1 MPPELESAPDS
12 EARTLVIVT
21 GSGRSGTS
29 TVTGSLKML
38 GSYIPQP
45 EIPPNEANPR
55 GYFEPKWTVEF
66 QKKIL
71 ADAGVRT
78 LDARPEAY
86 DLMQPTCA
94 KAEFRDELHEW
105 FSTQLLG
112 RQIVVKDPRC
122 FWLRNL
128 WVPVAQDLGVETR
141 FLTMLRHP
149 AEVVGSRDM
158 HYLKNADDARRLARE
173 TGNLGGWINVAL
185 TNERVNRGSGRAF
198 LHYTDMNTD
207 WRAAMLQAADHLGL
221 EYDTDLRS
229 GDRHAIDDFIDVSLH
244 RSQLTWDDLDVP
256 KQLVEIAETVWNNL
270 DTLSKDP
277 QNADA
282 MASNDE
288 MREVYGQLHT
298 YSVALSQDHTN
309 YSVDVARAQAR
320 RRVTRELQQKAAPA
334 APPSLPRRVV
344 RKVRAVVAGRRAEH

>member
-1 MPPELESAPDS
+1 MPPELESAPDA

-45 EIPPNEANPR
+45 EIPANEANPR

-66 QKKIL
+66 QKRVL

-86 DLMQPTCA
+86 ELMQPTCA
-94 KAEFRDELHEW
+94 KPAFRDELGEW
-105 FSTQLLG
+105 FATQLQG
-112 RQIVVKDPRC
+112 RQIVVKDPRA

-128 WVPVAQDLGVETR
+128 WVPVARDLGVDTR

-158 HYLKNADDARRLARE
+158 HYLKNADADRRRARE
-173 TGNLGGWINVAL
+173 TGNLGGWVNVAL
-185 TNERVNRGSGRAF
+185 TNERVGRESDRAF
-198 LHYTDMNTD
+198 VHYTDMISD
-207 WRAAMLQAADHLGL
+207 WRAALLQAGAQVGL
-221 EYDTDLRS
+221 ELDADLHGRE
-229 GDRHAIDDFIDVSLH
+229 HHPIDDFIDVSLH

-256 KQLVEIAETVWNNL
+256 RQLVEIAETVWNNL
-270 DTLSKDP
+270 DTLAKDP
-277 QNADA
+277 RNAAA

-288 MREVYGQLHT
+288 MREAYGQLHT

-309 YSVDVARAQAR
+309 YSVDVARAQTR
-320 RRVTRELQQKAAPA
+320 RRVSRELQEKTTPA
-334 APPSLPRRVV
+334 TPSLARRVV
-344 RKVRAVVAGRRAEH
+344 RKVRAVTSGRGRE

>member
-1 MPPELESAPDS
+1 MPPELESAADTD
-12 EARTLVIVT
+12 ARTLVIVT

-45 EIPPNEANPR
+45 EIPANDANPR
-55 GYFEPKWTVEF
+55 GYFEPKWTVEY
-66 QKKIL
+66 QKRVL

-86 DLMQPTCA
+86 ELMQPTCA
-94 KAEFRDELHEW
+94 KAEFRDELQEW
-105 FSTQLLG
+105 FATQLLG
-112 RQIVVKDPRC
+112 RQIVVKDPRS

-128 WVPVAQDLGVETR
+128 WVPVAADLGVDTR

-158 HYLKNADDARRLARE
+158 HYLKNADDDRRLARE
-173 TGNLGGWINVAL
+173 TGNLGGWVNVAL
-185 TNERVNRGSGRAF
+185 TNERVGRDSDRAF
-198 LHYTDMNTD
+198 VHYTDMIAD
-207 WRAAMLQAADHLGL
+207 WRSAMLQAGEQVGL
-221 EYDTDLRS
+221 EFDADLRS

-277 QNADA
+277 KNAAA

-288 MREVYGQLHT
+288 MREAYGQMHT

-309 YSVDVARAQAR
+309 YSVDVARAQTR
-320 RRVTRELQQKAAPA
+320 RRVTRELQQKAAPPA
-334 APPSLPRRVV
+334 APSLARRVV
-344 RKVRAVVAGRRAEH
+344 RKVRAVTSGRKGR